1 MADDPT
7 PTTPEAGRAGATP
20 ERVVDIDA
28 RSLQDREAADLAG
41 EFKAATLQALHLSRA
56 AEADDT
62 LAAHMDAGRAL
73 IAAHRPAAAARHLAR
88 ARELAG
94 ERPPAE
100 LEVMTRQA
108 AQAATLAAR
117 PRARSGTVFVQTL
130 VEVLQEHERDRV
142 NLTLSSD
149 ALTVVN
155 ETARRLGSG
164 HVLELVP
171 RGEWLHARL
180 GVAQG
185 DKAART
191 VDQPDD
197 GYPCERCGA
206 PRWTFTHDDDL
217 GEFCSSCAWPLSD
230 VEALA
235 ATRVRRTNREL
246 SEQVKA
252 LQAEVADRDRRLAA
266 AAAEKLQLE
275 AKIDKLKRPAQ
286 IMSRPGRA
294 RVNLGG
300 ALGQPRGSSAIPAD
314 ATLEQIQQV
323 AAAAVETCAA
333 SKAIVDECA
342 VRAREIEAQ
351 GRGEA

>member
-1 MADDPT
+1 MADPT
-7 PTTPEAGRAGATP
+7 PPTPEAGRAGPTP
-20 ERVVDIDA
+20 TPDVEIDA
-28 RSLQDREAADLAG
+28 RSLYDREAAKLAG
-41 EFKAATLQALHLSRA
+41 EFQATTLAALA
-56 AEADDT
+56 AVRVAAVDDT
-62 LAAHMDAGRAL
+62 LAAHMDAGRGL
-73 IAAHRPAAAARHLAR
+73 LAAHRPAAAARHLAR

-94 ERPPAE
+94 DRPPAE

-130 VEVLQEHERDRV
+130 VEVLQEHERDRA
-142 NLTLSSD
+142 LSSD

-235 ATRVRRTNREL
+235 ATRIRRTNREL

-300 ALGQPRGSSAIPAD
+300 ALGQPRVSSAIPAD

-342 VRAREIEAQ
+342 VRARELEAQ
-351 GRGEA
+351 RGSGA